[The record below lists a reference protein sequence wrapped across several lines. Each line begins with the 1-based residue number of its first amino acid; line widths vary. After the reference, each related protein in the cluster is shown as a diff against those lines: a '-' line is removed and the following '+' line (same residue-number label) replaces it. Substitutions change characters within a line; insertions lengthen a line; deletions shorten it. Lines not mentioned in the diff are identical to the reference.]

1 MHWREK
7 NASLTQK
14 SCEDLLRKLK
24 IQHLDPV
31 LKRVRGP
38 DGAKVSYSEI
48 MNGWSMIKT
57 DFDLKAVG
65 AKDVK
70 ADVFFK
76 FNQVTQA
83 PYAFNSRAC
92 AFKAKRNQSGYRHLG
107 KFFANEESVMRRHKD
122 SVPGSFFVKAKII
135 LLHRLTEIQPQ
146 SSPLPPKKNT
156 TNEQVAF
163 ISR

>member
-14 SCEDLLRKLK
+14 SCEDLLKKLK

-76 FNQVTQA
+76 FN
-83 PYAFNSRAC
+83 
-92 AFKAKRNQSGYRHLG
+92 
-107 KFFANEESVMRRHKD
+107 
-122 SVPGSFFVKAKII
+122 
-135 LLHRLTEIQPQ
+135 
-146 SSPLPPKKNT
+146 
-156 TNEQVAF
+156 
-163 ISR
+163 